1 MAGPDQKGTGERE
14 KPMIVLVAPNGAERP
29 ERYHPNQTVGHVLE
43 KSIRDFAKDG
53 LITDTS
59 IKYVLVRGATPL
71 EPGMTLEEAGVQPG
85 ERLNVRARAIPR
97 DG

>member
-1 MAGPDQKGTGERE
+1 MAGTEPKDGGGRE
-14 KPMIVLVAPNGAERP
+14 KFMVTLVAPNGAERQ

-43 KSIRDFAKDG
+43 KAVRDFAKDR

-59 IKYVLVRGATPL
+59 IQYVLVRGATPL
-71 EPGMTLEEAGVQPG
+71 EAGMTLEEAGVQPG
-85 ERLNVRARAIPR
+85 DRLNVRARAIPR